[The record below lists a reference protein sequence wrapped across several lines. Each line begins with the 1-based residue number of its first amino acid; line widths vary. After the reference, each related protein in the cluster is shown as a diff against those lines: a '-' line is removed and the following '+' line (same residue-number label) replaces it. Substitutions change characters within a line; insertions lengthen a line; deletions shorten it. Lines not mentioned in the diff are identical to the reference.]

1 MKLLQMALLGL
12 LLAAMLAA
20 CGATAAPAVPQ
31 APAEADATIRSGS
44 MEFDRDTVNVPAGK
58 AFSLLYVNE
67 SPMPHNVSIYG
78 DESLNEKLYIGEI
91 IEEGS
96 VVYDVPAMPA
106 GEYYFHCDIH
116 PEMSGSV
123 FAR

>member
-1 MKLLQMALLGL
+1 MKLLQIALLGL
-12 LLAAMLAA
+12 LVAAVLAA
-20 CGATAAPAVPQ
+20 CGATAAPAAPQ

-44 MEFDRDTVNVPAGK
+44 MEFDSDTLNVPAGK

-78 DESLNEKLYIGEI
+78 DQSLNEKVFIGEI
-91 IEEGS
+91 IEDRS
-96 VVYDVPAMPA
+96 IVYDVPALPA
-106 GEYYFHCDIH
+106 GEYYFHCDLH